1 MSVRS
6 FILRISFAII
16 APILGYLADNNSVYN
31 SFLLMSVLIIVISS
45 FSAVKL
51 KNNF

>member
-6 FILRISFAII
+6 FILRIAFAII
-16 APILGYLADNNSVYN
+16 APILGYLADNNSISD
-31 SFLLMSVLIIVISS
+31 SFLLLSILIIIVSS

-51 KNNF
+51 KNSF